1 VTWVIIAL
9 VALMIVSVVRIVMG
23 VRGAVKK
30 KDVDDWDARFIT
42 QLRRAGVS
50 AFELHDVDFFLEL
63 PTEAACDA
71 VTPLLEAD
79 GFTVDRRKLDVDA
92 AIAAAQAVLDDR
104 PQREPPVPAVGEG
117 APVDAAAPEFSLHAR
132 KKLRLLVPDMQAL
145 SKRFNELAVQYG
157 GRYDG
162 WAVAR

>member
-1 VTWVIIAL
+1 MTWIVVVL

-23 VRGAVKK
+23 VRGGVKK
-30 KDVDDWDARFIT
+30 AAVEDWDTRFIA

-50 AFELHDVDFFLEL
+50 AFELHDVDFFLGL

-71 VTPLLEAD
+71 VTPILEAE
-79 GFTVDRRKLDVDA
+79 GFAVDRRKLDIDA
-92 AIAAAQAVLDDR
+92 AIAAARVGLDR
-104 PQREPPVPAVGEG
+104 PERDPPVSAG
-117 APVDAAAPEFSLHAR
+117 AAAEAAPEFSLHAR
-132 KKLRLLVPDMQAL
+132 KQLRLLVPEMQAL